1 MGRRSVYD
9 MKLAEVYKLLA
20 AKAMKKGRTR
30 AEVDSVIFWLTG
42 WDMKNVDMEMP
53 YGDFLADAPAFNPR
67 ADLIKGSVCGIKV
80 ETIEDPLAKR
90 MRQLDKLVDELA
102 KGRPMDK
109 ILR

>member
-9 MKLAEVYKLLA
+9 MKLAEVYPLLA

-30 AEVDSVIFWLTG
+30 EEVDSVIFWLTG
-42 WDMKNVDMEMP
+42 WDVKNVDMEMP